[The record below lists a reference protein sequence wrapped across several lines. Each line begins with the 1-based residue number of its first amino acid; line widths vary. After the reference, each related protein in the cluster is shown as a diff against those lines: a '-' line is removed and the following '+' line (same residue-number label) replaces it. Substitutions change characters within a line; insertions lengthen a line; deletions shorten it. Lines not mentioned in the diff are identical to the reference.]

1 MRFLLAAAL
10 LAGLSAC
17 PAAAQWDDDRPHVR
31 RSDDGYG
38 RRDADAPRFRSDDD
52 DGLPDR
58 DRRDRRAYESRDPDE
73 IMPRRRDR
81 DRDVDRGR
89 DGRDRRAAES
99 WRDDRFR
106 TERDDRYGSPSYGPV
121 IVPSAPPSPG
131 GVFVVPPPI
140 PGARGY

>member
-17 PAAAQWDDDRPHVR
+17 PAAAQWDDDRPPVR

-38 RRDADAPRFRSDDD
+38 RRDADVLRFRSDDD
-52 DGLPDR
+52 DGLLDR
-58 DRRDRRAYESRDPDE
+58 DRRDPDE

-81 DRDVDRGR
+81 DRDIRR
-89 DGRDRRAAES
+89 DLRDRREAEGG
-99 WRDDRFR
+99 RDDRFR
-106 TERDDRYGSPSYGPV
+106 RDRDDRYEPPSYGPI
-121 IVPSAPPSPG
+121 IVPPIAPAPG

-140 PGARGY
+140 PGARSR